1 MPVDIKDTRAYRYAY
16 HCAEDTSGEVGIYV
30 KRQAEKWIDIADGKD
45 DKSYVST
52 KIAAQN
58 DRLMSLVVH
67 PDTRTPM
74 TEAMDDYAC
83 FLMTAIY
90 TTLRREDN
98 LRQYTT
104 AVLEIGRK
112 NHKTFNAGGIF
123 IRDMLT
129 QVPFARSFSVA
140 PDFRLS
146 SELRL
151 AVAKIIKSSPDLVD
165 HFRIMRDCIRCK
177 INDAEYTPLAYSN
190 DRMDGKLAAIWLADE
205 AGALDTYPLT
215 AMRYSQVDL
224 PEPLGIIISTQYPND
239 NNAMLDEIDA
249 AKKSIDGLLDRDDIF
264 ALLYEPDT
272 ELIKD
277 WQTDDRVLYQANPIA
292 VGNKRMMTALKKSR
306 AMAILYENQRQDF
319 LCKVC
324 NIRYKSLGVEGY
336 VDINHVKECVA
347 EEDLAFWRGRDVWI
361 GVDLSAS
368 DDNTAVAMVTIR
380 DGCIHAK
387 AWGFIPEDKIEL
399 KSAKE
404 GVDYR
409 ALIRE
414 GCCFA
419 CGDRIIDYAYVER
432 FILSIAA
439 RYGVNV
445 MELGYD
451 RWNALSS
458 VQKIEAADNPISCT
472 EIRQHSSVLHP
483 PTKLLYEQIEQGK
496 FRYDRNRMLEINFQN
511 ARCTS
516 DTNGNKYVNKKKSGG
531 KVDMVMATLNA
542 IRLAMDEMLLDDA
555 AWTVQT

>member
-1 MPVDIKDTRAYRYAY
+1 M
-16 HCAEDTSGEVGIYV
+16 
-30 KRQAEKWIDIADGKD
+30 
-45 DKSYVST
+45 
-52 KIAAQN
+52 
-58 DRLMSLVVH
+58 
-67 PDTRTPM
+67 
-74 TEAMDDYAC
+74 
-83 FLMTAIY
+83 
-90 TTLRREDN
+90 
-98 LRQYTT
+98 
-104 AVLEIGRK
+104 
-112 NHKTFNAGGIF
+112 
-123 IRDMLT
+123 
-129 QVPFARSFSVA
+129 
-140 PDFRLS
+140 
-146 SELRL
+146 
-151 AVAKIIKSSPDLVD
+151 
-165 HFRIMRDCIRCK
+165 
-177 INDAEYTPLAYSN
+177 
-190 DRMDGKLAAIWLADE
+190 
-205 AGALDTYPLT
+205 
-215 AMRYSQVDL
+215 
-224 PEPLGIIISTQYPND
+224 
-239 NNAMLDEIDA
+239 
-249 AKKSIDGLLDRDDIF
+249 
-264 ALLYEPDT
+264 
-272 ELIKD
+272 
-277 WQTDDRVLYQANPIA
+277 
-292 VGNKRMMTALKKSR
+292 
-306 AMAILYENQRQDF
+306 
-319 LCKVC
+319 
-324 NIRYKSLGVEGY
+324 
-336 VDINHVKECVA
+336 DINHVKECVA

-361 GVDLSAS
+361 GVDLSAT